1 MKIRQKFFV
10 LAALVGVIMAVMSCV
25 GYYVAYSNL
34 EQSVEGELSATV
46 SAEAQGLDGW
56 IHGKSEYAVA
66 AAEVM
71 PTVGNKGDIATMQSL
86 LKMVSGDKEIVGLVN
101 ATETGTFVS
110 AKKDNT
116 GKVNP
121 QERGWYKQAK
131 AANGKLSFTEVY
143 KDSTNGKLVV
153 TAAMPY
159 EDETG
164 KFAGAICEDIELGTL
179 EQAVKNLDYHGQGKG
194 ILISPKGNIVAST
207 DESENMTPVSDNKAL
222 APHFDE
228 MVQKGEG
235 YFEADSSEGTKVIA
249 YHSVPTT
256 GWVMAISVP
265 RDVVFASLTKLKI
278 AYGILTILGILI
290 AVAASLKFA
299 DSISTRIEAIRSHAE
314 DFAGGDLSQDDIIVD
329 TQDET
334 GDLAASFNT
343 MGGKL
348 RHLISEIAKTS
359 EQVAASSEQ
368 LTANAHQS
376 AEASTHVAETIS
388 GVSGNMDQQ
397 VQNVEAAMKEVDN
410 VYTNIAT
417 VNDKATRIGATSQQ
431 TVDAAQQ
438 GSELMQDALARMED
452 IEKNVAE
459 SAVIVK
465 KLGASSQEIG
475 TIVETISAIAEQT
488 NLLALN
494 AAIEA
499 ARAGEHGRGFSVVA
513 DEVRKLAEESQQ
525 SADEIRARIGTI
537 QKDTDNIVQSME
549 SGSETFRQGT
559 EAVRNVSTQF
569 QNILDQVHDM
579 SRQMG
584 DIADSVKT
592 LEAGA
597 GRIVEAVDGIQKIS
611 ATTSESTQ
619 SISAATEEQSAS
631 NEEIAAASQT
641 LAQMAADLQK
651 ATTQFKL

>member
-1 MKIRQKFFV
+1 
-10 LAALVGVIMAVMSCV
+10 
-25 GYYVAYSNL
+25 
-34 EQSVEGELSATV
+34 
-46 SAEAQGLDGW
+46 
-56 IHGKSEYAVA
+56 
-66 AAEVM
+66 
-71 PTVGNKGDIATMQSL
+71 
-86 LKMVSGDKEIVGLVN
+86 
-101 ATETGTFVS
+101 
-110 AKKDNT
+110 
-116 GKVNP
+116 
-121 QERGWYKQAK
+121 
-131 AANGKLSFTEVY
+131 
-143 KDSTNGKLVV
+143 
-153 TAAMPY
+153 
-159 EDETG
+159 
-164 KFAGAICEDIELGTL
+164 
-179 EQAVKNLDYHGQGKG
+179 
-194 ILISPKGNIVAST
+194 
-207 DESENMTPVSDNKAL
+207 
-222 APHFDE
+222 
-228 MVQKGEG
+228 
-235 YFEADSSEGTKVIA
+235 
-249 YHSVPTT
+249 
-256 GWVMAISVP
+256 
-265 RDVVFASLTKLKI
+265 
-278 AYGILTILGILI
+278 
-290 AVAASLKFA
+290 
-299 DSISTRIEAIRSHAE
+299 
-314 DFAGGDLSQDDIIVD
+314 
-329 TQDET
+329 
-334 GDLAASFNT
+334 
-343 MGGKL
+343 
-348 RHLISEIAKTS
+348 
-359 EQVAASSEQ
+359 
-368 LTANAHQS
+368 
-376 AEASTHVAETIS
+376 
-388 GVSGNMDQQ
+388 MDQQ

-465 KLGASSQEIG
+465 KLGASSPEIG

-579 SRQMG
+579 SSQMG

>member
-1 MKIRQKFFV
+1 
-10 LAALVGVIMAVMSCV
+10 
-25 GYYVAYSNL
+25 
-34 EQSVEGELSATV
+34 
-46 SAEAQGLDGW
+46 
-56 IHGKSEYAVA
+56 
-66 AAEVM
+66 
-71 PTVGNKGDIATMQSL
+71 
-86 LKMVSGDKEIVGLVN
+86 
-101 ATETGTFVS
+101 
-110 AKKDNT
+110 
-116 GKVNP
+116 
-121 QERGWYKQAK
+121 
-131 AANGKLSFTEVY
+131 
-143 KDSTNGKLVV
+143 
-153 TAAMPY
+153 MPY

-179 EQAVKNLDYHGQGKG
+179 EQAVKNLDYHGAGKG
-194 ILISPKGNIVAST
+194 MLISTKGNIIAST
-207 DESENMTPVSDNKAL
+207 NEDENMTPVSDNKAL
-222 APHFDE
+222 ASHFDE

-235 YFEADSSEGTKVIA
+235 FFEADSSEGTKVIA
-249 YHSVPTT
+249 YHNVPTT
-256 GWVMAISVP
+256 GWIMVISVP

-278 AYGILTILGILI
+278 TYAILTILGVLI

-299 DSISTRIEAIRSHAE
+299 ASISSRIEAIRGHAE
-314 DFAGGDLSQDDIIVD
+314 EFAEGNLAQDDIIID

-359 EQVAASSEQ
+359 EQVAASSEE

-376 AEASTHVAETIS
+376 AEAATHVAETIS
-388 GVSGNMDQQ
+388 GVSGNMDEQ

-410 VYTNIAT
+410 VYTSIAT
-417 VNDKATRIGATSQQ
+417 VTDKTNAIGETSQK
-431 TVDAAQQ
+431 TVSAAQQ
-438 GSELMQDALARMED
+438 GSELMDDALARMED
-452 IEKNVAE
+452 IEKNVAQ

-465 KLGASSQEIG
+465 KLGASSKEIG

-525 SADEIRARIGTI
+525 SADEIRARIATI
-537 QKDTDNIVQSME
+537 QQDTDNIVQSME
-549 SGSETFRQGT
+549 GSSETFHRGT

-569 QNILDQVHDM
+569 QSILDQVHDM
-579 SRQMG
+579 SSQMG
-584 DIADSVKT
+584 EIADSVKT
-592 LEAGA
+592 LEVGA
-597 GRIVEAVDGIQKIS
+597 GKIVEAVDSIQKIS
-611 ATTSESTQ
+611 STTSESTQ